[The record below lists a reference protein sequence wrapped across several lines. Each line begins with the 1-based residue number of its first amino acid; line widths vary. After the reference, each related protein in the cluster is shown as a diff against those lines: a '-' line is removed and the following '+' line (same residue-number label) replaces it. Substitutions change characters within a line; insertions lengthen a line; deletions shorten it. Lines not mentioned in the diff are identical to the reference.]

1 MDYLR
6 ETYSER
12 FPREALIKCCKKRKP
27 QRTQRYTEAPRDLI
41 RASQGDLRV
50 CFPCGKIWH
59 NAPMVS
65 FEIAYLPMG
74 ASPLTAEK
82 EIITVVDGRTLVDP
96 RRRRFE

>member
-1 MDYLR
+1 
-6 ETYSER
+6 
-12 FPREALIKCCKKRKP
+12 
-27 QRTQRYTEAPRDLI
+27 
-41 RASQGDLRV
+41 
-50 CFPCGKIWH
+50 
-59 NAPMVS
+59 MVS